1 MLALSP
7 LLTVFTI
14 VVAVLAFLEAQ
25 VKGRIFLIVSVSLT
39 FLLPRI
45 FPSIT
50 MTILCFVSRIM
61 IAVGCLIYLK
71 WQGGIF
77 SK

>member
-1 MLALSP
+1 MVAISP
-7 LLTVFTI
+7 LLTVVTI
-14 VVAVLAFLEAQ
+14 VIAVLAFLEAQ
-25 VKGRIFLIVSVSLT
+25 EKGRVFLIASMSLT

-45 FPSIT
+45 FPSRT
-50 MTILCFVSRIM
+50 MTILCFVGRIM

-77 SK
+77 SR